1 MSGVLSSSKRKS
13 IKAHRNRKNIIYQ
26 RQKEEAQRQIE
37 EADANKNAKRQK
49 QAKEIMNKWNIYG
62 LDTSHFKKGF
72 SGLFNRVKDMATRF
86 TRKPSRQL
94 VVTQNPMRLNS
105 RVDTMNMMERF
116 DSLPHELQS
125 QIAAYLPT
133 RHVYELSGILKKIA
147 QILDNYDSSDVLTTL
162 TDLHDAIAGLEDTI
176 KDGSFMRQIYDLLE
190 EWRDSWFHD
199 IPNGPLISDS
209 KLIEYHL
216 QYTSSSLVDYLSVHR
231 DDFPEGTVSIREF
244 VHYEGRMP
252 DVKGATFNGIDIT
265 KSCAIVELL
274 NFIQLPPHVRMSI
287 IESRQHP
294 SGGRRKRANKTQ
306 KRKAI
311 R

>member
-13 IKAHRNRKNIIYQ
+13 IKAHSNRKNVIYQ
-26 RQKEEAQRQIE
+26 KQIQEAE
-37 EADANKNAKRQK
+37 ANKNAKRQK

-94 VVTQNPMRLNS
+94 VVTQNPMS
-105 RVDTMNMMERF
+105 RVHTMNMMERF
-116 DSLPHELQS
+116 DSLPHVLQL
-125 QIAAYLPT
+125 QIAANLP
-133 RHVYELSGILKKIA
+133 RQHVYELSGILKKIA

-162 TDLHDAIAGLEDTI
+162 TRLHDAIAGLEDTI

-190 EWRDSWFHD
+190 EWHDSWFHD